1 MNTTKAE
8 NCVPDIL
15 HITNTALS
23 YMCIYMCVC
32 THTYTHIYVCMHV
45 YMHMYIY
52 KQRLLIISKFQNSFH
67 LDSTD
72 DEKPIRFKPCKLNHS
87 KK

>member
-23 YMCIYMCVC
+23 YMCIYM
-32 THTYTHIYVCMHV
+32 Y
-45 YMHMYIY
+45 MYIY